1 MIFLLTGG
9 RGLWQGEDT
18 ETQRRFTAPVSSG
31 FFVHIFWHDNQLWR
45 VDRAE
50 YKTFSG
56 KEYAQPSFVW
66 QLRPASHIWRLLN
79 TKENIM
85 PKSSP
90 AVTAKPSHVVSFPT
104 KDKPVHWRDRFKS
117 LYDQGKGTMLGFP
130 FTCIREKQALLDLY
144 EAVPV
149 VLKDYPGVV
158 DKFFEDADIS
168 MDVAEESIEK
178 KRLRNA
184 AGDPDA
190 LIRFRPAAGREV
202 TNDI

>member
-1 MIFLLTGG
+1 
-9 RGLWQGEDT
+9 
-18 ETQRRFTAPVSSG
+18 
-31 FFVHIFWHDNQLWR
+31 
-45 VDRAE
+45 
-50 YKTFSG
+50 
-56 KEYAQPSFVW
+56 
-66 QLRPASHIWRLLN
+66 
-79 TKENIM
+79 M

-104 KDKPVHWRDRFKS
+104 KDKPVHWKDRFGS